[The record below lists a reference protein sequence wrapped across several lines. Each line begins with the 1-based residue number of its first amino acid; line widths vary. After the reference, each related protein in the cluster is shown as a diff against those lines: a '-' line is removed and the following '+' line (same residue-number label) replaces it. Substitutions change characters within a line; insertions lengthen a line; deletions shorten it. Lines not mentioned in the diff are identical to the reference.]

1 MPVYKKC
8 KFHLSWASFP
18 LPGALF
24 RPPSL
29 HQTYETCIFVPQKIG
44 TYIRWLPWWL
54 LFIRILPLRV
64 PSQHWWYPN
73 PVPRFGFLAS
83 WSQIPTQVLLYLGF
97 ILNSLD
103 ITVSISVEKYK
114 KLQLAA
120 QRILDSKSPTI
131 IPLFSFWV
139 VHQNFEIMIGL
150 SYRFIR
156 NLYVRVFWAYK
167 TGIMTTSND
176 FTTYLLV
183 QVGVVKNFV

>member
-1 MPVYKKC
+1 MPGYKKC
-8 KFHLSWASFP
+8 KFHLSRASFP

-103 ITVSISVEKYK
+103 ITVSISVEKYQ

-131 IPLFSFWV
+131 KEVAQLIDMMVSCFPCVNYGELYYRR
-139 VHQNFEIMIGL
+139 EIE
-150 SYRFIR
+150 
-156 NLYVRVFWAYK
+156 
-167 TGIMTTSND
+167 
-176 FTTYLLV
+176 
-183 QVGVVKNFV
+183 KNCGSEN